1 MMNTLKKHFV
11 YQTDYQH
18 WANDALFAA
27 VDVLDEA
34 ARQDNQGMVFENI
47 HKTLN
52 HILVVTRNWMSRL
65 KGDNQGT
72 GREELYIADWK
83 ELKNALRLEFRE
95 AQRWLEAQ
103 PESFFDAQIDYINTQ
118 DQQSQIWVRDALAHI
133 MTHAAHL
140 RGQVTA
146 VIVRLGA
153 PPPEMGFIAYKRE
166 MEKSLENLRSGNKT

>member
-1 MMNTLKKHFV
+1 MMTTLKKHFV
-11 YQTDYQH
+11 YQADYQH
-18 WANDALFAA
+18 WANDALFAT

-34 ARQDNQGMVFENI
+34 ARQDNQGMVYENI

-52 HILVVTRNWMSRL
+52 HILLVTRNWMLRL
-65 KGDNQGT
+65 KGDSLGT
-72 GREELYIADWK
+72 GREELYVADWK

-103 PESFFDAQIDYINTQ
+103 PEDFFDEQIDYINTQ
-118 DQQSQIWVRDALAHI
+118 GQAQQIWVRDALTHI

-153 PPPEMGFIAYKRE
+153 PAPQMDYISYKRE
-166 MEKSLENLRSGNKT
+166 MEKSLEHLRSSGKS